1 MKINVKMVWLC
12 TLLLVSMSAWGCKG
26 KAKTA
31 ASGSAVVSAETG
43 KEVAVVDNKN
53 LAGIGIEYCGG

>member
-12 TLLLVSMSAWGCKG
+12 TLLLVSMSAWGCRG
-26 KAKTA
+26 KAKTPT
-31 ASGSAVVSAETG
+31 SESAVVAADSG
-43 KEVAVVDNKN
+43 KEVAVVENKN

>member
-1 MKINVKMVWLC
+1 MKLNVKMVWLC
-12 TLLLVSMSAWGCKG
+12 TLLLVSISAWGCSE

-31 ASGSAVVSAETG
+31 TSESAVVLAETG

-53 LAGIGIEYCGG
+53 LAGVGIEYCGG